1 VPELDP
7 ETPGFAQLPLK
18 EQLAVHRDKTACI
31 SCHRKIDPWGI
42 PLEEF
47 DATGLYRSESLRLT
61 SKEKGGTRTEKA
73 FAPVKAF
80 DMMPDGTSIDGAESL
95 KAYLLDQ
102 RRRDFARALV
112 VKLTSYGLGRTLE
125 FTDEPIVEDLT
136 DQFEERDYRLDYLI
150 ESIVLSEL
158 FLTR

>member
-1 VPELDP
+1 
-7 ETPGFAQLPLK
+7 
-18 EQLAVHRDKTACI
+18 
-31 SCHRKIDPWGI
+31 
-42 PLEEF
+42 
-47 DATGLYRSESLRLT
+47 
-61 SKEKGGTRTEKA
+61 
-73 FAPVKAF
+73 
-80 DMMPDGTSIDGAESL
+80 MPDGTLIDGAESL